1 MKNGGNSKK
10 IMPFLIIGLTLLF
23 SLSLNYELFAGEIYK
38 WVDDN
43 GVTHFTEDFGTIPKE
58 YRNQAKKQDWWEEK
72 AAQSIE
78 ERQEKISDKTE
89 KSREFHDLCA
99 ERNHHLAM
107 ARKTFPDERNIS
119 KAWLMY
125 YEKYMTEEDR
135 RRIPFSIST
144 ETDPC
149 REKSSAGIANVPR
162 TEMTKPAAQGPS
174 SYSPKKGGNAVTA
187 RRQIIPSDP
196 NPQYDPLI
204 NPKVNASINPRMNLS
219 INPRNNLSI
228 DPTYNPLINPKVNAS
243 INPSMN
249 LSLNPRSNISLD
261 PTKSPISRISVVG
274 FGGKVGGVAVRAN
287 PGFFVYFDAQG
298 NWAGYFCSNNGGG
311 YNWFS
316 VDGNW
321 LGFLINNSRNGF
333 NLFSKDGEWIGYL
346 N

>member
-1 MKNGGNSKK
+1 MKSGGNSKK
-10 IMPFLIIGLTLLF
+10 IKPFLIIGLTLLF

-38 WVDDN
+38 WVDDK

-72 AAQSIE
+72 AAQAIE
-78 ERQEKISDKTE
+78 ERQEKISDKTD
-89 KSREFHDLCA
+89 KQREFHDLCA
-99 ERNHHLAM
+99 ERNHHLSM

-162 TEMTKPAAQGPS
+162 TNVTKPAAQGPS

-187 RRQIIPSDP
+187 PRQIIPSDP
-196 NPQYDPLI
+196 NPQ
-204 NPKVNASINPRMNLS
+204 
-219 INPRNNLSI
+219 
-228 DPTYNPLINPKVNAS
+228 YNPLINPKVNAS
-243 INPSMN
+243 INPSIN

-261 PTKSPISRISVVG
+261 PTKSPISGISVVG
-274 FGGKVGGVAVRAN
+274 FDGKVGGVAVRAN
-287 PGFFVYFDAQG
+287 PGFLVYFDAQG